1 MSTIHIVITAVAAA
15 LNLGSG
21 IGSMARLKVI
31 YPLLDGAR
39 VPRSWLVFPIGVL
52 KAAGGLGLAAGLL
65 GADLLG
71 TAAAVGLVLF
81 WVCALYTHAL
91 ANFWPKQTFLAGV
104 FLALAVGALSLD
116 LLV

>member
-1 MSTIHIVITAVAAA
+1 MSTFFIVIAA
-15 LNLGSG
+15 LAAVFNLGSG

-31 YPLLDGAR
+31 YPLLDGVR

-65 GADLLG
+65 GAESIG

-91 ANFWPKQTFLAGV
+91 ANFWPKETFLAGA
-104 FLALAVGALSLD
+104 FLALAVGTLSLD